1 MRAVDVIAKKR
12 DGQSLSREEIAFFV
26 DGLASGEIPDYQ
38 AAAWAMAVVLRG
50 MDEVETTTLTLSMA
64 RSGQVLDLSSVGQT
78 VADKH
83 SSGGVGDK
91 TTLIVA
97 PWVASC
103 GVPVG
108 KLSGRGLG
116 FGGGTIDKL
125 EAVPGYRV
133 DLSASEFLAQL
144 REIHLVVSGQSRDLA
159 PADGKLYALR
169 DVTATVDSVPL
180 IASSIMSKKIAAGA
194 NVIVLDVKTG
204 RGALMKTEADAIA
217 LAELMVKIGRGS
229 GRRVAAVVGDM
240 NQPLGLAIGNS
251 LEVIEAME
259 TLKGRGPR
267 DLVEHCLVVSGQML
281 KLSGAVQDDS
291 EARSRL
297 QDTLRSGK
305 ALAKFAEWIGAQGG
319 DTRILD
325 DYGILPTARLVQEVK
340 ADRSGFIGG
349 IDALEMGM
357 ASVSLGGGREKKG
370 DAIDYAVGLVLR
382 YKVGDPV
389 RAGETL
395 CTIHANDAAKLEH
408 AHAAVAG
415 AISIQDAPGKP
426 PPLIHQI
433 IA

>member
-1 MRAVDVIAKKR
+1 
-12 DGQSLSREEIAFFV
+12 
-26 DGLASGEIPDYQ
+26 
-38 AAAWAMAVVLRG
+38 
-50 MDEVETTTLTLSMA
+50 
-64 RSGQVLDLSSVGQT
+64 
-78 VADKH
+78 
-83 SSGGVGDK
+83 
-91 TTLIVA
+91 
-97 PWVASC
+97 
-103 GVPVG
+103 
-108 KLSGRGLG
+108 
-116 FGGGTIDKL
+116 
-125 EAVPGYRV
+125 
-133 DLSASEFLAQL
+133 
-144 REIHLVVSGQSRDLA
+144 
-159 PADGKLYALR
+159 
-169 DVTATVDSVPL
+169 
-180 IASSIMSKKIAAGA
+180 
-194 NVIVLDVKTG
+194 VLDVKTG

-240 NQPLGLAIGNS
+240 SQPLGFAIGNS

-281 KLSGAVQDDS
+281 KLSGAAQDDS

-349 IDALEMGM
+349 IDALKMGM

-389 RAGETL
+389 RAGETW

-408 AHAAVAG
+408 AHAAVAA

>member
-12 DGQSLSREEIAFFV
+12 DGQSLTQEEIAFFV
-26 DGLASGEIPDYQ
+26 KGFASGEIPDYQ
-38 AAAWAMAVVLRG
+38 TAAWAMAVVLRG
-50 MDEVETTTLTLSMA
+50 MDEVETTTLTLTMA
-64 RSGQVLDLSSVGQT
+64 RSGQVLDLSSVGRT
-78 VADKH
+78 IADKH

-204 RGALMKTEADAIA
+204 RGALMKTEADAMA

-240 NQPLGLAIGNS
+240 SQPLGLAIGNS
-251 LEVIEAME
+251 LEVIEAIE
-259 TLKGRGPR
+259 
-267 DLVEHCLVVSGQML
+267 
-281 KLSGAVQDDS
+281 
-291 EARSRL
+291 
-297 QDTLRSGK
+297 
-305 ALAKFAEWIGAQGG
+305 
-319 DTRILD
+319 
-325 DYGILPTARLVQEVK
+325 
-340 ADRSGFIGG
+340 
-349 IDALEMGM
+349 
-357 ASVSLGGGREKKG
+357 
-370 DAIDYAVGLVLR
+370 
-382 YKVGDPV
+382 
-389 RAGETL
+389 
-395 CTIHANDAAKLEH
+395 
-408 AHAAVAG
+408 
-415 AISIQDAPGKP
+415 
-426 PPLIHQI
+426 
-433 IA
+433 